1 MGTSGAATLV
11 CCGIA
16 VVSPGCGLRQCR
28 MVCVCVCV
36 CYSVGLQCFLDLDV
50 YGAEG
55 LAAWLGGL
63 HDSHLGLLPGLLL
76 ER

>member
-1 MGTSGAATLV
+1 M
-11 CCGIA
+11 
-16 VVSPGCGLRQCR
+16 
-28 MVCVCVCV
+28 CVCV